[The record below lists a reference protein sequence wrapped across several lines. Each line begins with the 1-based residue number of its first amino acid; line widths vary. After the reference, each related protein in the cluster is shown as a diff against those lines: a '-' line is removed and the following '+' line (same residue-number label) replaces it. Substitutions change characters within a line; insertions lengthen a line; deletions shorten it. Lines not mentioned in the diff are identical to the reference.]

1 MTQAMQQLIRRLE
14 RLPAAIQDRYIRRF
28 SKELEEELSAEQEA
42 PSEETGPVPFERVK
56 HLAGIIEGGPSDA
69 STNKKYLEGFGESS
83 MH

>member
-28 SKELEEELSAEQEA
+28 SKEVEQELSAEQKA
-42 PSEETGPVPFERVK
+42 PSEETGRVPFERVK

-69 STNKKYLEGFGESS
+69 STHKKYLEGLGESS

>member
-42 PSEETGPVPFERVK
+42 PSEETGRVPFERVK
-56 HLAGIIEGGPSDA
+56 HLAGIFEGGPSDA

>member
-28 SKELEEELSAEQEA
+28 SKELEEELSAEQKV
-42 PSEETGPVPFERVK
+42 PSEETGRVPFERVK
-56 HLAGIIEGGPSDA
+56 PLAGIIEGGPSDA
-69 STNKKYLEGFGESS
+69 STNKKYLEGLGESS